1 MFVVSMQQIL
11 RTHHL
16 SLELVKVVTRAV
28 DWPAEKENVRYK
40 KIKKK
45 TKRTNASCL
54 LVHNLN
60 SRIDC
65 RFS

>member
-1 MFVVSMQQIL
+1 MLVVSMQQIL

-16 SLELVKVVTRAV
+16 SLELVEVVTRAV
-28 DWPAEKENVRYK
+28 DWPSEKEDVRYK
-40 KIKKK
+40 KEKKN

-65 RFS
+65 HFS